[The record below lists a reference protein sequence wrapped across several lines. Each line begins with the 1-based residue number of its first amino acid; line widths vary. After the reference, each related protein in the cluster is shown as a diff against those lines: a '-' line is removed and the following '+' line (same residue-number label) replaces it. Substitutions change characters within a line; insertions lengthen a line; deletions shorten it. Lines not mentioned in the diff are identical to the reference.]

1 MTLGKSAKETP
12 LDEDGDKKKIQ
23 LNLDTIFSDREAL
36 WSPNTKK
43 VQTLEMGTM
52 AGKRTPPSTPV
63 RLIKK
68 YEEEAAIALSPK
80 KIGKKVLAAAGS
92 EKVEKVDDDDENNDF
107 LWGGEKKKSGDG
119 GSGEKKTKSISRRTW

>member
-1 MTLGKSAKETP
+1 MKTVNLGESAG
-12 LDEDGDKKKIQ
+12 DGKG
-23 LNLDTIFSDREAL
+23 DTIAEEKEGFPEQVM

-80 KIGKKVLAAAGS
+80 NIGKKVLAAAGS

-119 GSGEKKTKSISRRTW
+119 GSGEKKTKSISRRSSCPM